1 MISMTYLT
9 DWMKRKVRDFVCKV
23 DSLLFDVDVS
33 RIDIENTEFTEC
45 RIRKQTKNNYQK
57 ILDNSDRILL
67 KDELYLKQIK
77 LDDLAKLAYTNRNY
91 LSYAIKDIKGT
102 TYKHYINGFKLLH
115 ASRLLQRN
123 PGMSLHEA
131 GSLSGFTR
139 TSAMLEEL
147 EMSADPA
154 LDWMK
159 KKYLCKK

>member
-1 MISMTYLT
+1 MIYLT
-9 DWMKRKVRDFVCKV
+9 DWIKRKIRDFACKV
-23 DSLLFDVDVS
+23 DSLLFDTDES
-33 RIDIENTEFTEC
+33 RIDIEHTEFTEC

-77 LDDLAKLAYTNRNY
+77 LDELAKLSYTNRNY

-115 ASRLLQRN
+115 ASRLLQHN

-139 TSAMLEEL
+139 TSALLEEL
-147 EMSADPA
+147 ERSADPA

>member
-1 MISMTYLT
+1 MSLMMYLR
-9 DWMKRKVRDFVCKV
+9 DWMNKRMKRISEKIDN
-23 DSLLFDVDVS
+23 LLFDSNADELNA
-33 RIDIENTEFTEC
+33 ENTEFIEC

-77 LDDLAKLAYTNRNY
+77 LDDLAKLTYTNRNY

-115 ASRLLQRN
+115 VSRLLEHN
-123 PGMSLHEA
+123 PAMSLHEA
-131 GSLSGFTR
+131 GSLSGFAR
-139 TSAMLEEL
+139 TSILLDEL
-147 EMSADPA
+147 QRSHDPA

>member
-1 MISMTYLT
+1 MIYLR
-9 DWMKRKVRDFVCKV
+9 DWMKKKIKDFASKV
-23 DSLLFDVDVS
+23 DDLLFDTNESQV
-33 RIDIENTEFTEC
+33 DIETAEFTEC
-45 RIRKQTKNNYQK
+45 RIKKQTKNNYRK
-57 ILDNSDRILL
+57 ILDNSDRLLL

-77 LDDLAKLAYTNRNY
+77 LNDLAKLTYTNRNY

-115 ASRLLQRN
+115 ASRLLQQN

-131 GSLSGFTR
+131 GSLSGFAR
-139 TSAMLEEL
+139 TSILLDEL
-147 EMSADPA
+147 QRSHDPA

>member
-1 MISMTYLT
+1 MNLMICLRNWASKKMNIFSEKI
-9 DWMKRKVRDFVCKV
+9 DN
-23 DSLLFDVDVS
+23 LLFDSNASELDV
-33 RIDIENTEFTEC
+33 ETTELTEC

-77 LDDLAKLAYTNRNY
+77 LDDLAKMTYTNRNY

-102 TYKHYINGFKLLH
+102 SYKHYINGFKLLH
-115 ASRLLQRN
+115 ASRLLQLN

-131 GSLSGFTR
+131 GSLSGFAR
-139 TSAMLEEL
+139 TSILLEEL
-147 EMSADPA
+147 QRSHDPA